1 MTIEQ
6 NIWGVTPEGEAVI
19 IYTMRN
25 SRGSEVQVC
34 NIGAAL
40 VSVKFADRNGHIDDT
55 VLGYRVALIYIG
67 DCEARGKCVGRVGN
81 RMAWCKMT
89 V

>member
-6 NIWGVTPEGEAVI
+6 HVWGVTPEGEAII

-25 SRGSEVQVC
+25 TRGSEVQVC

-40 VSVKFADRNGHIDDT
+40 VSVKFADRNGNIDE
-55 VLGYRVALIYIG
+55 VLDALITT
-67 DCEARGKCVGRVGN
+67 DQAEKLA
-81 RMAWCKMT
+81 KMEQ
-89 V
+89 